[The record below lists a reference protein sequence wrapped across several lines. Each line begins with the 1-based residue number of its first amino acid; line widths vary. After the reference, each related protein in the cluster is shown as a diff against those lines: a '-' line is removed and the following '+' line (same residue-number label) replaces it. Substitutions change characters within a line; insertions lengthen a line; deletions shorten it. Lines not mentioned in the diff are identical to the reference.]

1 MSAYVSTCRHIS
13 AHAGIYTGGDTCHYP
28 SKVQMTGIRGAES
41 DVRYW
46 HMPARVSILAHVSTC
61 RHVSR
66 SWHITAHTRMSVH
79 EQASKIRSKSLV
91 SDLPSVM
98 LYVGT
103 CQHMSVHVGM
113 FPGVDTCQHIKG
125 CPHLNKVEVMVS
137 QLLRVSAHVGM
148 FAEVNTCWYG
158 PAPVC
163 RHPDCDILS
172 SFGIVLS
179 SAVLSSIMNAE

>member
-98 LYVGT
+98 LYMLAHVST
-103 CQHMSVHVGM
+103 CRYMSACFQALTHASTSKDVRIWIRSRWWSHSYWECRHMSVCLQKSTHADMGQLLYADILTVT
-113 FPGVDTCQHIKG
+113 FF
-125 CPHLNKVEVMVS
+125 PHL
-137 QLLRVSAHVGM
+137 G
-148 FAEVNTCWYG
+148 
-158 PAPVC
+158 
-163 RHPDCDILS
+163 
-172 SFGIVLS
+172 
-179 SAVLSSIMNAE
+179 